1 MDPEYPFSYT
11 AFTVLLLLHPSLRPV
26 SYTHLSEKRKTMLSR
41 MEHDSIGALNV
52 PAEAYYG
59 VQSMHAATNFQ
70 ITHRLLHPVLID
82 SIVMVKKAAAI
93 TNEKSGKLDQQIA
106 QAIIQAC
113 DEILD
118 GNLRDQFIV
127 DAIQGGAGTSANM
140 NANEV
145 IANRAIEILGGTKGD
160 YSIVHPNDHVNMSQS
175 TNDVIPTAGKITVLK
190 LLPQTIK
197 ELEKLEKAM
206 EEKEAEFDDILKMG
220 RTQLQD
226 AVPMRLGQS
235 FGAFVHVLKRDIK
248 RLKNVMDEMKVLNI
262 GATAIG
268 TAINVDPYYLANI
281 SYELSKVAGIS
292 LKQAEDLIDATQ
304 NLDGFVSVSRVLKT
318 CAVDISKISNDL
330 RLMSSGP
337 RTGLS
342 EINLPARQNGS
353 SIMPGKINPVIP
365 EVVSQV
371 AYLII
376 GHDYTITM
384 AAEAGQL
391 ELNAFE
397 PVLFHH
403 LFESIDTLK
412 EAAATLTKHCITGI
426 TANKGQCEEY
436 IEKSVGIS
444 TALCPYIGYAKSA
457 EIAKKSL
464 KTGISV
470 KELVLEEGLLKE
482 EELKEILKPEKMT
495 QPMREKV
502 MKAVS

>member
-1 MDPEYPFSYT
+1 
-11 AFTVLLLLHPSLRPV
+11 
-26 SYTHLSEKRKTMLSR
+26 MLSR

-59 VQSMHAATNFQ
+59 VQSMRAATNFQ
-70 ITHRLLHPVLID
+70 ITHRPLHPVLID

-93 TNEKSGKLDQQIA
+93 TNEKSGKLNRQIA

-118 GNLRDQFIV
+118 GSFRDQFIV

-235 FGAFVHVLKRDIK
+235 FGAFAHVLKRDIK

-268 TAINVDPYYLANI
+268 TAINVDSYYLSNI
-281 SYELSKVAGIS
+281 SYELSKVTEIS
-292 LKQAEDLIDATQ
+292 LKQADDLIDATQ
-304 NLDGFVSVSRVLKT
+304 NLDGFVSVSGVLKT

-412 EAAATLTKHCITGI
+412 ESAATLTKHCITGI
-426 TANKGQCEEY
+426 TANKEQCEEY

-470 KELVLEEGLLKE
+470 KDLVLQEGLLKE

-495 QPMREKV
+495 QPARENV

>member
-1 MDPEYPFSYT
+1 
-11 AFTVLLLLHPSLRPV
+11 
-26 SYTHLSEKRKTMLSR
+26 MLSR

-235 FGAFVHVLKRDIK
+235 FGAFAHVLKRDIK

-268 TAINVDPYYLANI
+268 TAINVAPYYLANI

-292 LKQAEDLIDATQ
+292 LKQADDLIDATQ
-304 NLDGFVSVSRVLKT
+304 NLDGFVSVSGVLKT